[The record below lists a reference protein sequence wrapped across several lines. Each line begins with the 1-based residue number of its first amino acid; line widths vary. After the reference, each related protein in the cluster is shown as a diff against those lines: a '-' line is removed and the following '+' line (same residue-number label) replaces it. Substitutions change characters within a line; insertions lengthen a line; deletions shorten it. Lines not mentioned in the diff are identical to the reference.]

1 MGDNSRCNIMPQRA
15 IFDIGNRY
23 SGEVPQKPVM
33 TIGRAAL
40 PRFILLYAALFGAFG
55 FSSPFLPAF
64 LASRG
69 LQPEALGL
77 VLGAGTALRLI
88 SGLIAGRVADARN
101 AFRAELAIF
110 AVLAA
115 IAALIY
121 LPAHEPWQLAAISL
135 LQAAA
140 LAPLVP
146 LADALALAAASGT
159 NGRCGFEYGW
169 VRGAGSAAFIAGMLL
184 AGQAVAGYGLV
195 ATIWLGAACLIAA
208 SFCAP
213 LVPALRADASA
224 PAQPQKIFGRDS
236 LVLLRQRSFLLVV
249 LVAALVLGSHAM
261 HDSFAVIRW
270 GEAGI
275 GAPTVSVLWSESVA
289 AEVVVFFLIG
299 PWLLK
304 KLNPTGAMTAAALAG
319 ALRWSVMAQT
329 TQAPILALLEP
340 LHGFTFALLHL
351 ACMRLIAQIVPSGMA
366 GTAQALYGLVGVGG
380 ATALLTICSGWLYA
394 RFGAGGFWAM
404 ALLCLAALPAIWM
417 LQRSLSAAA
426 ISR

>member
-1 MGDNSRCNIMPQRA
+1 MLPQA
-15 IFDIGNRY
+15 
-23 SGEVPQKPVM
+23 P
-33 TIGRAAL
+33 L
-40 PRFILLYAALFGAFG
+40 PRFILLYAALFTAFG

-88 SGLIAGRVADARN
+88 SGLIAGRLADARN

-121 LPAHEPWQLAAISL
+121 LPTHVPWQLAAISL
-135 LQAAA
+135 VQAAA

-146 LADALALAAASGT
+146 LADALALTAASRR
-159 NGRCGFEYGW
+159 NDGRGGFEYGF
-169 VRGAGSAAFIAGMLL
+169 VRGAGSAAFMAGMLL

-195 ATIWLGAACLIAA
+195 VTIWIGAACLVAA

-213 LVPALRADASA
+213 LVPALRAAAAA
-224 PAQPQKIFGRDS
+224 PAQRQKIFGRDS
-236 LVLLRQRSFLLVV
+236 LALLRQRSFLLVV

-261 HDSFAVIRW
+261 HDSFAMIRW
-270 GEAGI
+270 SEAGI
-275 GAPTVSVLWSESVA
+275 GAPTISVLWSESVA

-304 KLNPTGAMTAAALAG
+304 KLNPAGAMTAAALAG

-329 TQAPILALLEP
+329 TQVTVLALLEP

-351 ACMRLIAQIVPSGMA
+351 ACMRLIAQIVPPGMA
-366 GTAQALYGLVGVGG
+366 GTAQALYSLVGVGG
-380 ATALLTICSGWLYA
+380 AIALVTICSGWLYA

-417 LQRSLSAAA
+417 LQRSLSATAA
-426 ISR
+426 MHR

>member
-15 IFDIGNRY
+15 IFDIGNGY
-23 SGEVPQKPVM
+23 SSELPRKLVM
-33 TIGRAAL
+33 ILRRAAL
-40 PRFILLYAALFGAFG
+40 PRFVLLYAALFGAFG
-55 FSSPFLPAF
+55 ISSPFLPAF

-69 LQPEALGL
+69 LQPEELGL

-88 SGLIAGRVADARN
+88 SGLFAGRVADARN
-101 AFRAELAIF
+101 TFRAELAIF

-115 IAALIY
+115 IAALLY
-121 LPAHEPWQLAAISL
+121 LPSHVPWQLAAISL
-135 LQAAA
+135 LQAVA

-146 LADALALAAASGT
+146 LADALTLAAASGG
-159 NGRCGFEYGW
+159 NGSRGFEYGW

-184 AGQAVAGYGLV
+184 AGLAVAHYDLA
-195 ATIWLGAACLIAA
+195 ATLWLGALCLFAA
-208 SFCAP
+208 ALCAP
-213 LVPALRADASA
+213 LVPELRTGAAP
-224 PAQPQKIFGRDS
+224 PAQRQKIFGRGA
-236 LVLLRQRSFLLVV
+236 LALLRQRSFLLVV

-270 GEAGI
+270 AEAGI
-275 GAPTVSVLWSESVA
+275 GAPTISVLWSESVA
-289 AEVVVFFLIG
+289 AEVLVFFLIG

-304 KLNPTGAMTAAALAG
+304 KLNPTGAMTTAALAG

-329 TQAPILALLEP
+329 TQVPILALLEP

-366 GTAQALYGLVGVGG
+366 GTAQTLYGLVGVGG
-380 ATALLTICSGWLYA
+380 ATALLTIGSGWLYA